1 MSVIRKWS
9 VCLNLIS
16 WHMHTEKYQ
25 MMLLTWYI
33 IFVMF
38 SLAVEDPY
46 IDGWVITMLPL
57 MTSSWLWIN
66 VNTMRS
72 RLSTLTLRDSC
83 CWPTMTLLWSASP
96 KASTKRPSF
105 YLIKQLRER
114 SARRVYILTEEVPQ
128 YFLLTSIQYKRYT
141 LQVPCYSSVFL
152 IFPDCFFR
160 QNDFNFALQDYCQA
174 LDLDPEDE
182 NVKSRISVIYNEF
195 GVTAYQDKNFSVI
208 KLCGKI
214 LKNIYKLV

>member
-1 MSVIRKWS
+1 M
-9 VCLNLIS
+9 
-16 WHMHTEKYQ
+16 
-25 MMLLTWYI
+25 
-33 IFVMF
+33 
-38 SLAVEDPY
+38 
-46 IDGWVITMLPL
+46 
-57 MTSSWLWIN
+57 
-66 VNTMRS
+66 
-72 RLSTLTLRDSC
+72 
-83 CWPTMTLLWSASP
+83 
-96 KASTKRPSF
+96 
-105 YLIKQLRER
+105 
-114 SARRVYILTEEVPQ
+114 
-128 YFLLTSIQYKRYT
+128 
-141 LQVPCYSSVFL
+141 FL